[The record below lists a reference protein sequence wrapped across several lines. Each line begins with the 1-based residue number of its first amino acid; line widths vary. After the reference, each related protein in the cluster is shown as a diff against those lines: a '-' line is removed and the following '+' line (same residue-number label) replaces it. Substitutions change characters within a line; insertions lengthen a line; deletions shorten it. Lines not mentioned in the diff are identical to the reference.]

1 MQVGRPSLYEP
12 KFCDEVIGFMA
23 QGFSK
28 SAFAGHIGVNRDTL
42 QEWEAKHPEFSVAT
56 KNGAVARLKFL
67 EQRLLREDV
76 ASPQI
81 TAMIFALKNA
91 MPAEWRDRHEISGPD
106 GGPIQV
112 SVSRFTGD
120 DPVTIEGEVVEP
132 ARIID
137 AER

>member
-1 MQVGRPSLYEP
+1 MPAGRPSLYDP
-12 KFCDEVIGFMA
+12 KYCDEVIGFMG

-42 QEWEAKHPEFSVAT
+42 QEWEAKHAEFSVAT
-56 KNGAVARLKFL
+56 KDGAVARLKFL
-67 EQRLLREDV
+67 ENRLLSEET

-91 MPAEWRDRHEISGPD
+91 MPAEWRDRHEHVGAD

-112 SVSRFTGD
+112 TVARFTGETTD
-120 DPVTIEGEVVEP
+120 EP
-132 ARIID
+132 A
-137 AER
+137 